1 MNNTIA
7 QNALSDLENEMAGTR
22 RTLERFPNDK
32 GNYQPHE
39 KSATMVK
46 LAAHVA
52 SIPMLGVMALTTPEI
67 DFMQPRQRPPEPT
80 DAAGMLST
88 FDEGW
93 AKLKTALAELS
104 DAELM
109 NTWTM
114 RAGERVIMA
123 MPRAAVMR
131 TLIINHMVH
140 HRAQLTVYYRL
151 NGVSVPGLYGPSA
164 DEPFV

>member
-1 MNNTIA
+1 MNTIPQTSLA
-7 QNALSDLENEMAGTR
+7 DLEQEMAGTR

-32 GNYQPHE
+32 GDYQPHE
-39 KSATMVK
+39 KSATMAK

-52 SIPMLGVMALTTPEI
+52 FIPMLGVMAMTTPEV
-67 DFMQPRQRPPEPT
+67 DFMQRGDRPAEPT
-80 DAAGMLST
+80 DAAGMLAL

-93 AKLKTALAELS
+93 AKLKTALAESS
-104 DAELM
+104 DEKLM
-109 NTWTM
+109 DKWTM
-114 RAGERVIMA
+114 RAGERVIMSL
-123 MPRAAVMR
+123 PRAAVLR
-131 TLIINHMVH
+131 SLIINHMIH